1 MVRVGEHTVL
11 QTVGVPMGGPP
22 CAQYLDVYLDHY
34 EHLLMLRVWDSLLS
48 GCSSARR
55 HALHVI
61 KLMQYCYRY
70 ADVFWTL
77 KQMWQS
83 SYPRVGYE
91 VTICASLSHWSP
103 VTKRM
108 CGQFTTALT
117 MLGGV
122 LGLNILP
129 SLNIAPG
136 LLSQ

>member
-1 MVRVGEHTVL
+1 
-11 QTVGVPMGGPP
+11 
-22 CAQYLDVYLDHY
+22 
-34 EHLLMLRVWDSLLS
+34 MLRVWDSLLS